1 MKTTAIKKL
10 AVSIYSL
17 LESFGR
23 AKAAGIMA
31 RSGDYKGAMALM
43 NQKAA

>member
-1 MKTTAIKKL
+1 MKLLKT
-10 AVSIYSL
+10 IYSL
-17 LESFGR
+17 FESFGR

-31 RSGDYKGAMALM
+31 RGGDYKGAMALM